1 MRIDHTSR
9 ALSFGSDL
17 NYSTKEDSPVGPFL
31 QNMPSAQ
38 IRNQLTAMSSS
49 LAKAIQVIK
58 PASLLVRQLLSL
70 IEYLPPGQFYFSF
83 IINCNFAHSKNM
95 RSRIS
100 RPSQPTW
107 RMPAKSISASS
118 LVDKRLRNAKSV
130 WKASTSRGRKR
141 SWSNGRQS
149 FRRCARLRR
158 SVLDRRPKSEKR
170 SASCKNTSK
179 SKRRQCV
186 SDWSRSRRLSWE
198 PRPSKTLILRYWV
211 C

>member
-31 QNMPSAQ
+31 QNMPSKQ

-58 PASLLVRQLLSL
+58 PASILVRQLLL
-70 IEYLPPGQFYFSF
+70 IEYLPSGQCYFSF

-100 RPSQPTW
+100 RPSHPTW
-107 RMPAKSISASS
+107 RMPAKNISASS
-118 LVDKRLRNAKSV
+118 LVGKRLRNAKSV
-130 WKASTSRGRKR
+130 WKTSTSRGRKR

-149 FRRCARLRR
+149 FRRCARPRR
-158 SVLDRRPKSEKR
+158 SVLNWRPKSEKR

-179 SKRRQCV
+179 SKRRPCV
-186 SDWSRSRRLSWE
+186 IDWSRSRRLSWE
-198 PRPSKTLILRYWV
+198 PRPSKT
-211 C
+211 